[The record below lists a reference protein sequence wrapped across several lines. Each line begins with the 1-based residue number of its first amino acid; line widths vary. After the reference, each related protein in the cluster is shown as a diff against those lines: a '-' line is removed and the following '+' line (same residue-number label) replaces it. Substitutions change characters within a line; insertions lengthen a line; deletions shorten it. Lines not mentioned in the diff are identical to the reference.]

1 MRAIAVST
9 IAVARASRA
18 ATGNASRV
26 GVAGVVTTMD
36 NRNAMMLNIVGS
48 LAMAWDGEQAYSGK
62 SYDCVHR
69 RDNARAVNGSYC
81 AATGGAA
88 AMRMGRLLR
97 PASPVAQS
105 CGAPVRLRASH
116 TYARAYS

>member
-1 MRAIAVST
+1 
-9 IAVARASRA
+9 
-18 ATGNASRV
+18 
-26 GVAGVVTTMD
+26 
-36 NRNAMMLNIVGS
+36 
-48 LAMAWDGEQAYSGK
+48 MAWDGEQAYSGK

-105 CGAPVRLRASH
+105 CGSPRQTASISHVREGVQL
-116 TYARAYS
+116 AYN